1 MTILDLSDDDRLIL
15 HGLNAPPTE
24 RGAVERVSPTGRVW
38 IARPPETGAQDA
50 FVAMRIQDGALVV
63 ESFQGLSLR
72 LDLKTGAILG
82 QAFVK

>member
-1 MTILDLSDDDRLIL
+1 MTTLDLPDGDRLIL

-24 RGAVERVSPTGRVW
+24 RGAVERVSSSGRGW
-38 IARPPETGAQDA
+38 IARPPESGAQDA
-50 FVAMRIQDGALVV
+50 FVAMRINDRAVIV

-72 LDLKTGAILG
+72 LDLKTGVVLG

>member
-1 MTILDLSDDDRLIL
+1 MTILDLPDGGRLIL

-24 RGAVERVSPTGRVW
+24 RGAVERVSPAGRVW

-50 FVAMRIQDGALVV
+50 FVAMRVHDGAVVV

-72 LDLKTGAILG
+72 LDLKTGVVLG